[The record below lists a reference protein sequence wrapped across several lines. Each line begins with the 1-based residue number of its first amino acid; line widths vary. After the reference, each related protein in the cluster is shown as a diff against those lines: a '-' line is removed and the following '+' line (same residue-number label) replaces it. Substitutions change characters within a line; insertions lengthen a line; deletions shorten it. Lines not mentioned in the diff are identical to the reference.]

1 MILWFKTLSLK
12 LIKIYGLS
20 LHNLENLNQNRTCLI
35 HSLTLLKVEKEIKLK
50 SYKYYLVQTNKKIKR
65 LT

>member
-50 SYKYYLVQTNKKIKR
+50 SYKYYLV
-65 LT
+65 